1 MEFFLGWIAF
11 SFVVGFV
18 GTGRKI
24 GFWGAFF
31 LSLILSPVLGLIIT
45 LTSKDESTEQYKTE
59 MLNLQRK
66 QQEDINKLKNQG
78 TSTVTPTVTEELIKL
93 AELKYDGVITE
104 EEFQM
109 YKKRL
114 LERL

>member
-1 MEFFLGWIAF
+1 MGFFFGWIVF

-31 LSLILSPVLGLIIT
+31 LSLLLSPLLGLIIT
-45 LTSKDESTEQYKTE
+45 LVSKDESTEEYKTE

-66 QQEDINKLKNQG
+66 QQEDINKLKTQG
-78 TSTVTPTVTEELIKL
+78 SYTSAPSVTEELIKL

-109 YKKRL
+109 YKKKL
-114 LERL
+114 LDSL